1 MSDTIQAVHRQAW
14 ESLVSSAAE
23 TAYAKYGVYA
33 SRTLAVRHP
42 EVYLKGDRWFYE
54 GASKLKGF
62 AECYEEPT
70 ALAWR
75 HMEYGGP
82 FHEEDENYAGI
93 PGDRPLAF
101 DRIDLLSYRPTQPR
115 RIFPGPYEKAL
126 DHRFGP
132 MAVSLKTE
140 GRVVTPLE
148 LAELAY
154 FREVARGRD
163 ASTLFLVLATDG
175 TGYLL
180 NGEQLTEMESNSIVD
195 CTTAPPCL
203 VFNEQAVSYPLLG
216 RDDDDPTLR
225 SAVKR
230 VGGTVSI
237 ELDDWESG
245 IVFQLKKASAL
256 DGEPQQRMAAIASTR
271 ATGYK
276 CHPYYQAWSGLVP
289 KEDFDISISRR
300 LCVVREFDRRA
311 NAVSPAVAHL
321 YGIASGEGSLM
332 ERMRRLSHEYLIR
345 TGVVREAEARG
356 WKQAWRLESW
366 GHVWPCGLME
376 HTIDDAF
383 RSRTGHC
390 VSQCHMMGAVLSL
403 LKVPHVIVNFDRG
416 GVKEGISHHFVLAQ
430 DGSFL
435 FDDGIVNFRGVD
447 KETEDYGPLLSFAV
461 EGDWGRTV
469 ASRIYGNIEAER
481 FAKLL
486 KTVNQSLAGRFPLE
500 FFTSL
505 STRETMPMDKFLQE
519 LSEQGVEEVPLP

>member
-1 MSDTIQAVHRQAW
+1 MSDNTQAVHREAW
-14 ESLVSSAAE
+14 ESLVRSATEAP
-23 TAYAKYGVYA
+23 YAKYGIYA

-54 GASKLKGF
+54 GAARLKGF
-62 AECYEEPT
+62 AQCYEEPT

-82 FHEEDENYAGI
+82 FHQGDENYSGI
-93 PGDRPLAF
+93 EGDQPLAF
-101 DRIDLLSYRPTQPR
+101 DRIDLLSYRPTQPQ
-115 RIFPGPYEKAL
+115 RIFPGPYEKVL

-148 LAELAY
+148 LAEIVY
-154 FREVARGRD
+154 FHEIARGQD
-163 ASTLFLVLATDG
+163 AGSLFLVLATDG
-175 TGYLL
+175 TAYLL
-180 NGEQLTEMESNSIVD
+180 DGERLWEMETNTMVD
-195 CTTAPPCL
+195 HPTALPCL

-216 RDDDDPTLR
+216 RDDDDPALR
-225 SAVKR
+225 RAVEHL
-230 VGGTVSI
+230 GGTVSVD
-237 ELDDWESG
+237 LDEWESG
-245 IVFQLKKASAL
+245 IVAQLREASTL
-256 DGEPQQRMAAIASTR
+256 NGERQHRMAAIAATR

-311 NAVSPAVAHL
+311 NAVSPAVAYL

-332 ERMRRLSHEYLIR
+332 DRMRRLSHEYLIR

-356 WKQAWRLESW
+356 WKEPWRLESW

-403 LKVPHVIVNFDRG
+403 LEVPHVIVNFDRG

-435 FDDGIVNFRGVD
+435 FDDGIVNFSGVD
-447 KETEDYGPLLSFAV
+447 KDTENYGPLLSFAV

-469 ASRIYGNIEAER
+469 ASRIFGNIQAAR
-481 FAKLL
+481 FAELL
-486 KTVNQSLAGRFPLE
+486 KTVNRSLDGRFPLE
-500 FFTSL
+500 FFASL